1 MLKKLLNEFKDFL
14 KKMIKSRLFIIGVVI
29 VGMFTIVIN
38 RLFILQIVNG
48 EDYLNNFKLKIEK
61 ERTIQGTR
69 GNIFDV
75 NGQLLAY
82 NELSYNVTIED
93 NGTYKSTS
101 EKNKYLNSM
110 LNDLIEMIEGNGD
123 SITDDFGI
131 YINKDGDYEFKST
144 GTSQLRFLADI
155 YGHAKI
161 TDLKYNKKLG
171 YNEEEATPSNV
182 IDYLCSESMFN
193 ISSDD
198 YDEELLLKIVSL
210 RYAISQ
216 NSFQKYITTTIASNV
231 SDKTVS
237 CIMENINDFQG
248 VNIEESTVRKYVDSE
263 YFASIIGYTGKI
275 SEEEYND
282 LSSQDDGYSYND
294 IVGKAGI
301 EQTMELELQ
310 GKKGHETVYVDNL
323 GKVIETKDYVESE
336 SGNDVYLTIDKDLQ
350 IAAYNI
356 VEQKLAGILY
366 QKIIN
371 QIDYE
376 PASGTRASDVLIPVS
391 DVYFAL
397 INNNIINASHF
408 NSDDASV
415 TEQGV
420 YSVFSNRFDSVT
432 DYLDNL
438 LSNDSSTKYDE
449 LSKTNQKYI
458 DYIIKSLYS
467 DKILLSDKIDTS
479 DEAYKKWAD
488 GDESVREYLLYA
500 ISKNWIDSSSFEGE
514 SKYSDSVEIY
524 NQLKDYILNKLIV
537 KTSFSKLVYETLID
551 EEAIGGTQICLI
563 LYDQG
568 VLQEDEETYN
578 ALKNGA
584 VSAYNFIKDK
594 IKKLEITPG
603 QLALDP
609 CSASCVITDVN
620 SGAVR
625 ALVSYPG
632 YDNNK
637 LANTVDAEYY
647 ANLSSDLSY
656 PLFNHAT
663 QEKTAPGSTFKMVS
677 ATAGLCEGVISVGE
691 TIDCEGTYTTIR
703 PSPTCWIY
711 PSSHGP
717 LSVVDAIRDSCNFFF
732 YEVGYRLSSR
742 NGVYND
748 KQGIEYISKYAELF
762 GLGSKTGIEI
772 VESEPNISTE
782 YPVTSAIGQGNHNYT
797 TIQLARYVSTVAN
810 SGTLYNLTLLD
821 KITDKD
827 KNVIKQYSPQVS
839 DTLDEVSDTVWSVLH
854 SGMRKVVEKLD
865 AFSDFEV
872 EVAGKTGTA
881 EEVKTR
887 GNHALFVGYAP
898 YNNPEIAIATR
909 IAYGYTSTHTAEIAS
924 NVLKY
929 YFKEEGYENIV
940 NGVASESSGQVIG
953 D

>member
-408 NSDDASV
+408 NSDDASA

-691 TIDCEGTYTTIR
+691 TIDCEGTYTTIS

>member
-282 LSSQDDGYSYND
+282 LSSQDDRYSYND

-323 GKVIETKDYVESE
+323 GKVIETKDYV
-336 SGNDVYLTIDKDLQ
+336 
-350 IAAYNI
+350 
-356 VEQKLAGILY
+356 
-366 QKIIN
+366 
-371 QIDYE
+371 
-376 PASGTRASDVLIPVS
+376 
-391 DVYFAL
+391 
-397 INNNIINASHF
+397 
-408 NSDDASV
+408 
-415 TEQGV
+415 
-420 YSVFSNRFDSVT
+420 
-432 DYLDNL
+432 
-438 LSNDSSTKYDE
+438 
-449 LSKTNQKYI
+449 
-458 DYIIKSLYS
+458 
-467 DKILLSDKIDTS
+467 
-479 DEAYKKWAD
+479 
-488 GDESVREYLLYA
+488 
-500 ISKNWIDSSSFEGE
+500 
-514 SKYSDSVEIY
+514 
-524 NQLKDYILNKLIV
+524 
-537 KTSFSKLVYETLID
+537 
-551 EEAIGGTQICLI
+551 
-563 LYDQG
+563 
-568 VLQEDEETYN
+568 
-578 ALKNGA
+578 
-584 VSAYNFIKDK
+584 
-594 IKKLEITPG
+594 
-603 QLALDP
+603 
-609 CSASCVITDVN
+609 
-620 SGAVR
+620 
-625 ALVSYPG
+625 
-632 YDNNK
+632 
-637 LANTVDAEYY
+637 
-647 ANLSSDLSY
+647 
-656 PLFNHAT
+656 
-663 QEKTAPGSTFKMVS
+663 
-677 ATAGLCEGVISVGE
+677 
-691 TIDCEGTYTTIR
+691 
-703 PSPTCWIY
+703 
-711 PSSHGP
+711 
-717 LSVVDAIRDSCNFFF
+717 
-732 YEVGYRLSSR
+732 
-742 NGVYND
+742 
-748 KQGIEYISKYAELF
+748 
-762 GLGSKTGIEI
+762 
-772 VESEPNISTE
+772 
-782 YPVTSAIGQGNHNYT
+782 
-797 TIQLARYVSTVAN
+797 
-810 SGTLYNLTLLD
+810 
-821 KITDKD
+821 
-827 KNVIKQYSPQVS
+827 
-839 DTLDEVSDTVWSVLH
+839 
-854 SGMRKVVEKLD
+854 
-865 AFSDFEV
+865 
-872 EVAGKTGTA
+872 
-881 EEVKTR
+881 
-887 GNHALFVGYAP
+887 
-898 YNNPEIAIATR
+898 
-909 IAYGYTSTHTAEIAS
+909 
-924 NVLKY
+924 
-929 YFKEEGYENIV
+929 
-940 NGVASESSGQVIG
+940 
-953 D
+953 

>member
-275 SEEEYND
+275 SDEEYND

-691 TIDCEGTYTTIR
+691 TIDCEGTYTTIS

>member
-193 ISSDD
+193 ISSED

-408 NSDDASV
+408 NSDDASA

-691 TIDCEGTYTTIR
+691 TIDCEGTYTTIS

>member
-376 PASGTRASDVLIPVS
+376 PAPGTRASDVLIPVS

-408 NSDDASV
+408 NSDDASA

-691 TIDCEGTYTTIR
+691 TIDCEGTYTTIS

>member
-691 TIDCEGTYTTIR
+691 TIDCEGTYTTIS